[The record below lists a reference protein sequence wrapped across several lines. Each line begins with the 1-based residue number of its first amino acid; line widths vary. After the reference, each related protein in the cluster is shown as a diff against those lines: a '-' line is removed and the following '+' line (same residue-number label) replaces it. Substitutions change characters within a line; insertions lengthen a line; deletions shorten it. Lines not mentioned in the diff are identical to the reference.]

1 MGRVS
6 ALACVLALIAGG
18 CTKRPPMIFG
28 APMPA
33 GCTGKSVESERC
45 IGWILD
51 RILIKAAFTP
61 YRDREVGAYV
71 AEVGR
76 RLVAA
81 TGDRRPWTFRVLDG
95 TDVQAFAGISTV
107 VYIHRGALALLRDE
121 SELAGVLA
129 HEIGHVL
136 GGHTHESFEELA
148 KDLASNPMSMDEQV
162 RAARD
167 DEIQADE
174 MAVLLAA
181 KAGYDPHG
189 VERMLRAY
197 AATVPDDGQGS
208 TDTHPAWIE
217 RLARV
222 QALAAVQPPG
232 ERFEA
237 RFGERMAS
245 LVVGRD
251 PRNGTLVGTAAV
263 FSSAS
268 VAVDLP
274 RDAELRHEKGSIT
287 AELDAGNAIDVRLV
301 DAQMAPYLA
310 KDRANDVLTIYT
322 VRGPVALA
330 ISSKGVFGHA
340 EAKKLLSSARPPT
353 AAELA
358 AIRPVRVDLAAPRLL
373 WLPPTE

>member
-1 MGRVS
+1 MGRVQ
-6 ALACVLALIAGG
+6 ALALAAALITAA
-18 CTKRPPMIFG
+18 CTKRPPMILG
-28 APMPA
+28 APMPPGCA
-33 GCTGKSVESERC
+33 GKAVESERC
-45 IGWILD
+45 IGWLLD

-61 YRDREVGAYV
+61 YRDHDVATYV
-71 AEVGR
+71 TEVGR

-81 TGDRRPWTFRVLDG
+81 SGDRRAWTFRVLDA
-95 TDVQAFAGISTV
+95 TEVQAFAGMSTV

-136 GGHTHESFEELA
+136 GGHTHETFEELA
-148 KDLASNPMSMDEQV
+148 KDLARNPMSQSEQV

-174 MAVLLAA
+174 TAVLLAA

-197 AATVPDDGQGS
+197 AATAPDDGQGRDDS
-208 TDTHPAWIE
+208 HPAWIE

-222 QALAAVQPPG
+222 QALAVVQPAG

-237 RFGERMAS
+237 RFRERMAS
-245 LVVGRD
+245 LVVGTD
-251 PRNGTLVGTAAV
+251 PRNGVLIGSAAV
-263 FSSAS
+263 FSSVN

-274 RDAELRHEKGSIT
+274 RDAELKSEKSSIT
-287 AELDAGNAIDVRLV
+287 AQLDAGNAIDLRLV
-301 DAQMAPYLA
+301 DAHMAPYLA
-310 KDRANDVLTIYT
+310 KDKDNDVFTIYT

-330 ISSKGVFGHA
+330 ISSKGVFGHE
-340 EAKKLLSSARPPT
+340 EAKKLLAAVRTPT

-358 AIRPVRVDLAAPRLL
+358 VIKPARVDLAAPRLL
-373 WLPPTE
+373 WLPPK